1 MKLDFISTLEPDW
14 NPLVQELR
22 SELDR
27 LDDFFIVYFRGES
40 RGPIPYFI
48 QAAILGDD
56 GLQIESASDEFL
68 DEPLSPS
75 TKQVLKELGW
85 KEPGE
90 DSPNFHIWL
99 TSKRPNNDL
108 IARFLVLTIR
118 DAHHA
123 HSSHEYW
130 LQH

>member
-1 MKLDFISTLEPDW
+1 MKLDRIATLEPDW
-14 NPLVQELR
+14 NPLVQKLR
-22 SELDR
+22 SELDQ
-27 LDDFFIVYFRGES
+27 LDVFFIVYFRGES
-40 RGPIPYFI
+40 RDPSPHFI

-56 GLQIESASDEFL
+56 GLQIECASDEFL
-68 DEPLSPS
+68 NQPLSPS

-99 TSKRPNNDL
+99 TSNRPDNDL
-108 IARFLVLTIR
+108 IARFIVLTIR
-118 DAHHA
+118 DAHRA